1 MDASASPVVPLPA
14 VPAVRLV
21 VRTLGGDV
29 LAEPQVELSWSVWE
43 LKRALFSAGAPAIAR
58 QKLLLEDGV
67 LGLRSFGRKERPLAD
82 SETLAAAGLSD
93 GAQLL
98 CLCVPTPEDRRDW
111 RDRRAKAQRASMGEQ
126 GRVLT
131 LDPATNSA
139 RLHKDEEENSFS
151 FYKVLEQHSEL
162 DELGQKLV
170 QNVVEG
176 YSSTVFAFGTTGS
189 GKSSSLWGEK
199 EEEGLALAWGRQLL
213 EPRSARLQ
221 PRGAR
226 FCCSLLEAARKNLPF
241 QQQSVVEFFCIAQ
254 YQGKQL
260 GGVIKTTKRDDNRKS
275 IAYSV
280 KLFAIDKPKVIAVS
294 DVKHA
299 KGAGFE
305 QALRQLQSQAGKL
318 AATPE
323 ATQMRNLREAWHDRR
338 PKPLEMLVLPAP
350 AGSTLKL

>member
-58 QKLLLEDGV
+58 QKLLLE
-67 LGLRSFGRKERPLAD
+67 ERPLAD

-98 CLCVPTPEDRRDW
+98 CLCVPTPDGKNMVQAVVRCR
-111 RDRRAKAQRASMGEQ
+111 SMSEEEVARGCR
-126 GRVLT
+126 RVLT

-199 EEEGLALAWGRQLL
+199 EEEEASPW
-213 EPRSARLQ
+213 
-221 PRGAR
+221 RGAGSCWSR
-226 FCCSLLEAARKNLPF
+226 ARRGSSRAGRAFAAPCWKSAPAPRTYWRRQKTARWYSSAPRKAP
-241 QQQSVVEFFCIAQ
+241 
-254 YQGKQL
+254 
-260 GGVIKTTKRDDNRKS
+260 
-275 IAYSV
+275 
-280 KLFAIDKPKVIAVS
+280 
-294 DVKHA
+294 
-299 KGAGFE
+299 
-305 QALRQLQSQAGKL
+305 
-318 AATPE
+318 
-323 ATQMRNLREAWHDRR
+323 MDRR
-338 PKPLEMLVLPAP
+338 WSRRMSPLW
-350 AGSTLKL
+350 K